1 MATVGISLG
10 FYEQQRVLNNIWEV
24 MDDIRH
30 LKEKESDNE
39 KKEKLDSILSTLE
52 SVEEDLG
59 F

>member
-10 FYEQQRVLNNIWEV
+10 FYEQQRVLNSIWEV
-24 MDDIRH
+24 MDDIRS

-39 KKEKLDSILSTLE
+39 KKEKLDSILSILE